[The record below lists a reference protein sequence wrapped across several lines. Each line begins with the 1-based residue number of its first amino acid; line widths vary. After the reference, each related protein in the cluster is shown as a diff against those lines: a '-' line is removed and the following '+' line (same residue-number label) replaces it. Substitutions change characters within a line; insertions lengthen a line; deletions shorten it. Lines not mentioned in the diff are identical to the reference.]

1 MSAYFA
7 GIDVSMK
14 SSRAAEIMQRKSC
27 KELLAKKPL
36 HCYSG
41 GMTKHIT
48 NARILQGAALKAL
61 AHPLR
66 MRILDV
72 LGVEGPQTASTL
84 AGKLGESS
92 GATSYHLRALAAQEL
107 IVEDT
112 ERGSGRERWWRSA
125 PGKLVIGEPE
135 AMTTAAGRA
144 ATHLILDEVYRAHD
158 ERLRVFREQ
167 GDEMPSGALLS
178 LSKARLTPEQ
188 HRKLQRRLEALL
200 DEAVEQSRQNSEGEG
215 TPYAIRVDLFPMQ
228 MGE

>member
-1 MSAYFA
+1 MA
-7 GIDVSMK
+7 GA
-14 SSRAAEIMQRKSC
+14 RAFEIMQRSNC
-27 KELLAKKPL
+27 KISSAKKPL
-36 HCYSG
+36 HCYDER
-41 GMTKHIT
+41 MNKKIE
-48 NARILQGAALKAL
+48 NARVLQGAALKAL

-72 LGVEGPQTASTL
+72 LGVSGSQTASTL
-84 AGKLGESS
+84 AVKLGEST

-135 AMTTAAGRA
+135 AMDTPAGRA
-144 ATHLILDEVYRAHD
+144 ATHLVLDELYRAHD

-167 GDEMPSGALLS
+167 ADVGPDEALLN

-188 HRKLQRRLEALL
+188 HHKLQRRIEALL
-200 DEAVEQSRQNSEGEG
+200 DEAVEQSRQNPEGEG
-215 TPYAIRVDLFPMQ
+215 VPYAIRVDLFPMNL
-228 MGE
+228 GGVST